1 MTDAFDD
8 SKIIIIIIVVVV
20 AIIRL
25 VILCYLLVFCSCF
38 LNNWENVSIVISN
51 LRYFYSFVVMV
62 NTNSVILKH

>member
-8 SKIIIIIIVVVV
+8 SKMIIIIIVV

-25 VILCYLLVFCSCF
+25 VIFCYLLVFCSCF
-38 LNNWENVSIVISN
+38 LNNWENVSIIISN